1 MEHRYHP
8 LHCSKSIEEEVA
20 ESIKET
26 EDGKEFC
33 ERRLQDM
40 PVEVRA
46 SVVTG
51 TRPIQDWVHQ
61 HSIMDREEAH

>member
-8 LHCSKSIEEEVA
+8 HCSKSISEEGA
-20 ESIKET
+20 ESKEGT

-33 ERRLQDM
+33 ERRLQDTT
-40 PVEVRA
+40 VELRA
-46 SVVTG
+46 SVVPG

-61 HSIMDREEAH
+61 SSIMDREEAH